1 MPIHLQIFSRQDL
14 AKDRLSTI
22 PRNSRRRLRLGFDFL
37 SRSKVNKP
45 LDLHDRYCDQL
56 RADLGK
62 LHHSKHPYFESYKL
76 PNPECV
82 QFRPPTVHYSNF

>member
-1 MPIHLQIFSRQDL
+1 MPIHPQIVSLPKL
-14 AKDRLSTI
+14 AKDRLSSI
-22 PRNSRRRLRLGFDFL
+22 HRNSRRSLRLGFDFL
-37 SRSKVNKP
+37 SRSKVIET